1 MGNVIGQERNGEFSV
16 SPAYVFGCIVDAR
29 TVTTGATFD
38 GYHPRVDRTEL
49 DEDG

>member
-1 MGNVIGQERNGEFSV
+1 MGNAIGQARNGEFSV
-16 SPAYVFGCIVDAR
+16 SPAYVFGCILDAR
-29 TVTTGATFD
+29 TVTTGATSD